1 MAHLSIL
8 SFEASRPL
16 KARLVRCSAWRSI
29 VVFSPERLF
38 GLCSP
43 LYCSRFGT
51 MRLAYL
57 LQVVSAVCVRAL
69 TLQLH
74 AQMPQWLPAW
84 QLEFGLSGFRA
95 LAPSPSLAERAVPD
109 RSCTASIATFDP
121 LRAGGQNEVDE
132 LSIELNSVTPS
143 YATLV
148 RVNACWE
155 PFRCARQ
162 RARRNRCSPCVESPP
177 TAALPW
183 QEDDDDASSARRP
196 SPATARRWH
205 P

>member
-1 MAHLSIL
+1 
-8 SFEASRPL
+8 
-16 KARLVRCSAWRSI
+16 
-29 VVFSPERLF
+29 
-38 GLCSP
+38 
-43 LYCSRFGT
+43 

-57 LQVVSAVCVRAL
+57 LQVVSAICGRAL

-132 LSIELNSVTPS
+132 LSIEL
-143 YATLV
+143 
-148 RVNACWE
+148 
-155 PFRCARQ
+155 
-162 RARRNRCSPCVESPP
+162 
-177 TAALPW
+177 
-183 QEDDDDASSARRP
+183 
-196 SPATARRWH
+196 
-205 P
+205 